1 MSDNQIFGTEDPL
14 SRGFQIAYL
23 VIIVALSV
31 VCGLLVIVL
40 VWKKE
45 YLQKPCHYLRCNLA
59 VDDVLFT
66 GLCVPTVIHNISQ
79 GYNSASF
86 TLCRLEGAFTLGVL
100 LSKTCTYL
108 LMAMDV
114 YYFVIHPLHYN
125 DKVTTRRVVL
135 AVTAA
140 RVLTFAVATTSIAVG
155 GSGNVRDASDV
166 LVCLPGNDSSPR
178 NTVLAILIVVVPI
191 AVFVVLAVGFLYY
204 RVLQEARQQQD
215 RDENRH
221 LQLHETQAFRALA
234 PHFTV
239 VLVFVGTAIV
249 SFIFARAA
257 QAEGASVYLSAARRV
272 ALLLNLS
279 LSYITDSVV
288 YSLKKADFRRAMGE
302 VIPIFNGQHHAAQAQ
317 LQVAHHSVPTEEHG
331 LPEVDV

>member
-1 MSDNQIFGTEDPL
+1 MSDSQIFGTENPVA
-14 SRGFQIAYL
+14 RGFQIAYL
-23 VIIVALSV
+23 VTTVALSV
-31 VCGLLVIVL
+31 VCGILVIVL

-66 GLCVPTVIHNISQ
+66 GLCVPNVIHNISQ
-79 GYNSASF
+79 GHNSASF
-86 TLCRLEGAFTLGVL
+86 TLCRVEGAFTLGLL

-114 YYFVIHPLHYN
+114 YYFIIHPLHYN
-125 DKVTTRRVVL
+125 DRVTRT
-135 AVTAA
+135 
-140 RVLTFAVATTSIAVG
+140 LTFAVALTSVAVG
-155 GSGNVRDASDV
+155 GSGSVQDVSDV
-166 LVCLPGNDSSPR
+166 LICLPGMNSSPR

-191 AVFVVLAVGFLYY
+191 AVFVVLVVGVLYY
-204 RVLQEARQQQD
+204 LVLKEAREQQH

-239 VLVFVGTAIV
+239 VLVFVGTAIL

-257 QAEGASVYLSAARRV
+257 QTEGASIYLSVARRV
-272 ALLLNLS
+272 AMLLNLS

-288 YSLKKADFRRAMGE
+288 YSLKKADFRRAMRE
-302 VIPIFNGQHHAAQAQ
+302 VLPFINDQAQPQVPHHA
-317 LQVAHHSVPTEEHG
+317 VPKDNG

>member
-1 MSDNQIFGTEDPL
+1 MSDHHQIFGTENPVAK
-14 SRGFQIAYL
+14 GFQIAYL
-23 VIIVALSV
+23 VITVALSV
-31 VCGLLVIVL
+31 VCGLLVIYL

-59 VDDVLFT
+59 ADDILFT
-66 GLCVPTVIHNISQ
+66 GLCVPIVIHNISQ

-108 LMAMDV
+108 FMAMDV
-114 YYFVIHPLHYN
+114 YYFVIHPLHYT
-125 DKVTTRRVVL
+125 DRVTTRRVVL
-135 AVTAA
+135 AIVAA
-140 RVLTFAVATTSIAVG
+140 RILTFAVALTSMAVG
-155 GSGNVRDASDV
+155 GSGDVQDVSDV
-166 LVCLPGNDSSPR
+166 LVCLPGMNSSPR

-191 AVFVVLAVGFLYY
+191 AVFVVLAVGLLYY
-204 RVLQEARQQQD
+204 RVMKEARGQQD

-221 LQLHETQAFRALA
+221 LKLRETQAFKALA

-257 QAEGASVYLSAARRV
+257 QAEGSGVYLSAARRV
-272 ALLLNLS
+272 ALLLHLS

-288 YSLKKADFRRAMGE
+288 YSLKKADFRRAIRE
-302 VIPIFNGQHHAAQAQ
+302 VLPFANSEAQPLAPHHT
-317 LQVAHHSVPTEEHG
+317 VPTVDSG
-331 LPEVDV
+331 LPEVQV

>member
-1 MSDNQIFGTEDPL
+1 MSDSQIFGTENPVA
-14 SRGFQIAYL
+14 RGFQIAYL
-23 VIIVALSV
+23 VTTVALSV

-59 VDDVLFT
+59 VDDILFT
-66 GLCVPTVIHNISQ
+66 GLCVPNVIHNISH
-79 GYNSASF
+79 GYNPASF
-86 TLCRLEGAFTLGVL
+86 TLCRVEGAFTLGLL

-114 YYFVIHPLHYN
+114 YFFIIHPLHYN
-125 DKVTTRRVVL
+125 DKVTTPRV
-135 AVTAA
+135 AWAIAAA
-140 RVLTFAVATTSIAVG
+140 RTLTFVVALTSVAVG
-155 GSGNVRDASDV
+155 GSGNTQDVSDV
-166 LVCLPGNDSSPR
+166 LVCLPGMNSSPK

-191 AVFVVLAVGFLYY
+191 AVFVVLAVGALYY
-204 RVLQEARQQQD
+204 RVLKEAREQQH
-215 RDENRH
+215 RDEDRH

-239 VLVFVGTAIV
+239 VLVFVGTAIL

-257 QAEGASVYLSAARRV
+257 QTEGASIYLSVARRV
-272 ALLLNLS
+272 AMLLNLS

-302 VIPIFNGQHHAAQAQ
+302 VLPFINEQAQ
-317 LQVAHHSVPTEEHG
+317 PQVPHHTVPKEDNG